1 MDAITVL
8 TIVGLCISE
17 ILPLIHNTTANG
29 ILHFLLVTCK
39 DIIEVIEKKE
49 VVDTKLDTKVCTNI
63 QDGNKS
69 TSTG

>member
-29 ILHFLLVTCK
+29 ILHFWLVTCK
-39 DIIEVIEKKE
+39 DIIEIIEKKE
-49 VVDTKLDTKVCTNI
+49 VVQTKLDTVCTNI